1 MMRSTRS
8 KIYAIALTTIFLI
21 CEVLLFCLPVFSGI
35 DGWIELLTG
44 LLIALIFAP
53 TIHEIGHLSFAYASK
68 MKPVFV
74 KFFCFKIEKKGG
86 RYAFSFANP
95 FEPDQTQ
102 VLPIKS
108 GDMQKRAK
116 RYALGGLIYGGGF
129 FALFFFSAF
138 VLSCFGIHSAKLWG
152 ITPYSG
158 YLFLLNAVAFEYPSG
173 KTDMLVYKGLCQND
187 ATEKAMVM
195 AMEVQGLAYE
205 GIPYAKMGKE
215 NFSFPVLAEDEPL
228 FAVCNHLKYRLA
240 LDEENYESAS
250 DALNRLAQ
258 SECYL
263 SNFERERLASEI
275 TYMHVIS
282 SNVSAANET
291 AKYCESYLK
300 SESLSAK
307 RILATVSYLS
317 GRMEEARILKTQ
329 AEKLLE
335 QEEILAE
342 KYLEEKL
349 LSRLDF
355 QAKE

>member
-1 MMRSTRS
+1 MRSARS
-8 KIYAIALTTIFLI
+8 KIYAISLTACFLN
-21 CEVLLFCLPVFSGI
+21 CEGLLFCLPVFSGI
-35 DGWIELLTG
+35 DGWIDLLVG

-68 MKPVFV
+68 MRAVFV
-74 KFFCFKIEKKGG
+74 KFFCFKIQKKGG
-86 RYAFSFANP
+86 RYAFSLANP
-95 FEPDQTQ
+95 FDADQTQ
-102 VLPIKS
+102 VIPIQS

-116 RYALGGLIYGGGF
+116 RYALGGLVFGGVF
-129 FALFFFSAF
+129 FALVFLSAF
-138 VLSCFGIHSAKLWG
+138 ILSCFGIHSAKLWG
-152 ITPYSG
+152 IAPYSG
-158 YLFLLNAVAFEYPSG
+158 YLFFLNVVPFEYPSG
-173 KTDMLVYKGLCQND
+173 KTDMLVYKGICKGSD
-187 ATEKAMVM
+187 AEKAMVM

-205 GIPYAKMGKE
+205 GTPYAQMKKE
-215 NFSFPVLAEDEPL
+215 NFAFPVLAEDEPL

-263 SNFERERLASEI
+263 SDFERERLAAEI

-291 AKYCESYLK
+291 AKYCEAYLK
-300 SESLSAK
+300 SDDLSAK
-307 RILATVSYLS
+307 RILATVAFLS
-317 GRMEEARILKTQ
+317 GRIEEAQILKNQ

-335 QEEILAE
+335 QEEVLAE

-355 QAKE
+355 QVKE